1 MPKGSSTTMFV
12 SSTCYDLS
20 QIRADLREFA
30 LSLGYE
36 PVLSELDSF
45 PVNPS
50 VDTMSN
56 CLSAVKDRA
65 DLFVLVVGGR
75 YGSVSQSGLSITN
88 LEYLEAVAKGIP
100 IFVFVKHE
108 VITLL
113 PTWKANPTAD
123 FQHAVDTPKLFE
135 FVDSLRTKGQV
146 WVFPFSSAQ
155 QITSTLRRQ
164 LSYLVSECLALRS
177 RLYPTDTAI
186 QSLGAASLRTYI
198 EKPIGWEYLVLA
210 EVMRER
216 VQSHDSKRMDL
227 ELGISFGPIVHIK
240 NRAEAIAWISHK
252 ISEIRHVPQHV
263 ETALRLGIEPA
274 VGPKGQ
280 PGDIHRIIHLATRFA
295 DGYLAA
301 IEWTLEFR
309 RVDVDDSLAR
319 LLELASELSSN
330 MIREMRE
337 YAEGLRER
345 IETALLNAEKGGT
358 VSFILV
364 LTVADM
370 SEFEAEMA
378 RVAIQNDSDL

>member
-1 MPKGSSTTMFV
+1 MPKGSPTTMFV

-20 QIRADLREFA
+20 QIRADLRDFA
-30 LSLGYE
+30 SSLGYE
-36 PVLSELDSF
+36 PVLSELDTF

-50 VDTMSN
+50 INTVSN
-56 CLSAVKDRA
+56 CLGAVKDRA

-108 VITLL
+108 IVTLL

-123 FQHAVDTPKLFE
+123 FSHAVDTPKLFE

-155 QITSTLRRQ
+155 ELTGTLRRQ
-164 LSYLVSECLALRS
+164 LSYLVGECLALRS
-177 RLYPTDTAI
+177 KLYPTDSAI
-186 QSLGAASLRTYI
+186 QSLGPASLRIYI
-198 EKPIGWEYLVLA
+198 EKPVGWEYLVLA
-210 EVMRER
+210 EVMREQVR
-216 VQSHDSKRMDL
+216 SHDAKRMDL

-240 NRAEAIAWISHK
+240 NRAEAIAWISNK
-252 ISEIRHVPQHV
+252 ISEIRHVPEQV
-263 ETALRLGIEPA
+263 DAALNLGVEPA
-274 VGPKGQ
+274 VGPKGK
-280 PGDIHRIIHLATRFA
+280 PGDIHRIVHLATRFA

-309 RVDVDDSLAR
+309 RVDVGDSLAR

-337 YAEGLRER
+337 YAEGLREG
-345 IETALLNAEKGGT
+345 IEAALLNVEKGESA
-358 VSFILV
+358 SFTLV
-364 LTVADM
+364 LTVGDM

-378 RVAIQNDSDL
+378 RVATQHDGDF

>member
-1 MPKGSSTTMFV
+1 MPKGSPTTMFV

-20 QIRADLREFA
+20 QIRADLRDFA

-50 VDTMSN
+50 VDTVSN
-56 CLSAVKDRA
+56 CLGAVKDRA

-75 YGSVSQSGLSITN
+75 YGSVSESGLSITN

-100 IFVFVKHE
+100 IFVFVKHD

-123 FQHAVDTPKLFE
+123 FRHAVDTPKLFE
-135 FVDSLRTKGQV
+135 FVDTLRTKGQV

-155 QITSTLRRQ
+155 DITSTLRRQ

-177 RLYPTDTAI
+177 KLYPTDSAI
-186 QSLGAASLRTYI
+186 QSLGPASLRTYI

-216 VQSHDSKRMDL
+216 VRIHDSKRMDL
-227 ELGISFGPIVHIK
+227 ELGISFGPIVHIR
-240 NRAEAIAWISHK
+240 NRAEAIAWILHK
-252 ISEIRHVPQHV
+252 IAEIKRIPKQV
-263 ETALRLGIEPA
+263 ETALSLGVEPA

-280 PGDIHRIIHLATRFA
+280 PGDIHRIVHLATRFA

-301 IEWTLEFR
+301 IEWALEFR
-309 RVDVDDSLAR
+309 RVDVDNSLAR
-319 LLELASELSSN
+319 LLELASEFASN

-337 YAEGLRER
+337 YAEGLRKR
-345 IETALLNAEKGGT
+345 IEAALLNAEKGGA

-364 LTVADM
+364 LTAPDM
-370 SEFEAEMA
+370 SEFEAEIA
-378 RVAIQNDSDL
+378 RVATQDDCDF

>member
-1 MPKGSSTTMFV
+1 
-12 SSTCYDLS
+12 
-20 QIRADLREFA
+20 
-30 LSLGYE
+30 
-36 PVLSELDSF
+36 
-45 PVNPS
+45 
-50 VDTMSN
+50 
-56 CLSAVKDRA
+56 
-65 DLFVLVVGGR
+65 
-75 YGSVSQSGLSITN
+75 
-88 LEYLEAVAKGIP
+88 
-100 IFVFVKHE
+100 
-108 VITLL
+108 
-113 PTWKANPTAD
+113 
-123 FQHAVDTPKLFE
+123 
-135 FVDSLRTKGQV
+135 
-146 WVFPFSSAQ
+146 
-155 QITSTLRRQ
+155 
-164 LSYLVSECLALRS
+164 
-177 RLYPTDTAI
+177 
-186 QSLGAASLRTYI
+186 
-198 EKPIGWEYLVLA
+198 
-210 EVMRER
+210 MRER

>member
-1 MPKGSSTTMFV
+1 MPKGSPTTMFV

-20 QIRADLREFA
+20 QIRVDLRDFA
-30 LSLGYE
+30 SSLGYE
-36 PVLSELDSF
+36 PVLSELDTF

-56 CLSAVKDRA
+56 CLTAVKDRA

-75 YGSVSQSGLSITN
+75 YGSVSHSGLSITN

-108 VITLL
+108 IVTLL

-123 FQHAVDTPKLFE
+123 FKHAVDTPKLFE
-135 FVDSLRTKGQV
+135 FVDSLRTTGQV

-155 QITSTLRRQ
+155 EITSILRRQ
-164 LSYLVSECLALRS
+164 LSYLVGECLALRS

-186 QSLGAASLRTYI
+186 QCLGAASLRTYI
-198 EKPIGWEYLVLA
+198 EKPSAWEYLVLA
-210 EVMRER
+210 ELMRER
-216 VQSHDSKRMDL
+216 VRGHDSKRMDL

-252 ISEIRHVPQHV
+252 ISEIRHVPVQV
-263 ETALRLGIEPA
+263 ETALRLGLKPA

-280 PGDIHRIIHLATRFA
+280 PGDIHRIVHLATRFA

-301 IEWTLEFR
+301 IEWALEFR
-309 RVDVDDSLAR
+309 RIDVDDSLSR
-319 LLELASELSSN
+319 LLELASKLSSN

-337 YAEGLRER
+337 YAEGLREQ
-345 IETALLNAEKGGT
+345 IEAALSNAQKEGT
-358 VSFILV
+358 VSFTLV
-364 LTVADM
+364 LTVGDM
-370 SEFEAEMA
+370 SEFEVEMA
-378 RVAIQNDSDL
+378 RVANQNDSDL

>member
-1 MPKGSSTTMFV
+1 MPKGSPTTIFV
-12 SSTCYDLS
+12 SSTCYDLG
-20 QIRADLREFA
+20 QIRADLRDFA
-30 LSLGYE
+30 SSLGYE
-36 PVLSELDSF
+36 PVLSELDTF

-50 VDTMSN
+50 VDTVSN
-56 CLSAVKDRA
+56 CLTVVKDRA

-75 YGSVSQSGLSITN
+75 YGSINDSGLSITN

-123 FQHAVDTPKLFE
+123 FKHAVDTPKLFE
-135 FVDSLRTKGQV
+135 FVDSLRTTGQV

-155 QITSTLRRQ
+155 EITSTLRRQ
-164 LSYLVSECLALRS
+164 LSYLVGECLALRS
-177 RLYPTDTAI
+177 KLYPTDTAI

-198 EKPIGWEYLVLA
+198 EKPTGWEYLVLS
-210 EVMRER
+210 EVMREQVR
-216 VQSHDSKRMDL
+216 SHDPKRMDL

-240 NRAEAIAWISHK
+240 NRAEAIAWILHK
-252 ISEIRHVPQHV
+252 ISEIQHVPQQV

-280 PGDIHRIIHLATRFA
+280 PGDIHRIVHLATRFA

-319 LLELASELSSN
+319 LLELASKLSSN

-337 YAEGLRER
+337 YAESLREK
-345 IETALLNAEKGGT
+345 IEAALLNAEKGGT
-358 VSFILV
+358 VSFILEF
-364 LTVADM
+364 TVGDM
-370 SEFEAEMA
+370 SEFQAEMA
-378 RVAIQNDSDL
+378 RVAMQDDSDL